1 MPPAKPINEGAR
13 MRQAIPQLKPVRVSL
28 KWQVIAFMCLLVMV
42 VASTL
47 SWYFLSQSRSVLTV
61 QFEAK
66 ARMLAETLAHNSE
79 TELFTH
85 SFVSP
90 KTPEDLETYLGG
102 FINSTFSEPNALH
115 VTITDRGPFVDGRI
129 IDVSPKAEGPERR
142 VFRELVRMEPIDP
155 QANGP
160 QLLYG
165 LRYHIH
171 INTPEE
177 AITFHDQVGYWLWEP
192 ATGLIMQSIAI
203 PRGQVVLAGGKASA
217 DGKTISVEARRGD
230 TRFGIC
236 STTFLEEAF
245 RTDYYRIDIDF
256 NDDGSWTYVT
266 RTDLAI
272 RGKTPAFD
280 HRDTN
285 TLRRVAVPKP
295 NPLFEAVKESDGA

>member
-1 MPPAKPINEGAR
+1 MPNLPDDIYTEPEDFS
-13 MRQAIPQLKPVRVSL
+13 PD
-28 KWQVIAFMCLLVMV
+28 
-42 VASTL
+42 
-47 SWYFLSQSRSVLTV
+47 
-61 QFEAK
+61 
-66 ARMLAETLAHNSE
+66 TLANLGPLAPLAGEWQSE
-79 TELFTH
+79 
-85 SFVSP
+85 
-90 KTPEDLETYLGG
+90 GG
-102 FINSTFSEPNALH
+102 
-115 VTITDRGPFVDGRI
+115 TDT
-129 IDVSPKAEGPERR
+129 SPKAEGPEQR
-142 VFRELVRMEPIDP
+142 VYREHILMQPIDP
-155 QANGP
+155 QPNGP

-177 AITFHDQVGYWLWEP
+177 DITFHDQVGYWLWEP

-203 PRGQVVLAGGKASA
+203 PRGQVVLAGGTAKPG
-217 DGKTISVEARRGD
+217 DKRISVEAKRGD

-245 RTDYYRIDIDF
+245 RTDYYRIDINF

-285 TLRRVAVPKP
+285 TLRRVAPPTP
-295 NPLFEAVKESDGA
+295 NPLFVIESKV

>member
-1 MPPAKPINEGAR
+1 MGVPEDIYTEPEDFSPD
-13 MRQAIPQLKPVRVSL
+13 
-28 KWQVIAFMCLLVMV
+28 
-42 VASTL
+42 
-47 SWYFLSQSRSVLTV
+47 
-61 QFEAK
+61 
-66 ARMLAETLAHNSE
+66 TLAN
-79 TELFTH
+79 
-85 SFVSP
+85 
-90 KTPEDLETYLGG
+90 LGPLRRLAG
-102 FINSTFSEPNALH
+102 EWRSGAG
-115 VTITDRGPFVDGRI
+115 V
-129 IDVSPKAEGPERR
+129 DVSPKAAGPERR
-142 VFRELVRMEPIDP
+142 TYIEHIRMEPIDP
-155 QANGP
+155 QPNGP

-171 INTPEE
+171 INTAEE
-177 AITFHDQVGYWLWEP
+177 DITFHDQVGYWLWEP
-192 ATGLIMQSIAI
+192 ASGLIMQSIAI
-203 PRGQVVLAGGKASA
+203 PRGQVVLAGGKAGPG
-217 DGKTISVEARRGD
+217 DKRISVEARRGD